1 MDQAARERIER
12 EVTEAASQRFPDA
25 VQGIVVLQHA
35 IGRSMKPGE
44 LTIRVLITPD
54 WPGGQQRPLRDFG
67 ERHRPEIEQFRRDLS
82 QQFPRARRLE
92 FTHAEAG
99 RSRVKPVEAIV
110 LLLDR
115 DPGQHGQ
122 RGGTAASDLTPV
134 MARLGPAEL
143 DIVDTLISAGIAPN
157 RAEAIRWAL
166 ARISE
171 RPAYAQLRERTL
183 EIERL
188 KSEF

>member
-1 MDQAARERIER
+1 MDQATRDRIEH
-12 EVTEAASQRFPDA
+12 EIKDVASQRFPDA
-25 VQGIVVLQHA
+25 VHGVVVLQHA
-35 IGRSMKPGE
+35 IGQSVKPGE
-44 LTIRVLITPD
+44 LTIRVLIRPD
-54 WPGGQQRPLRDFG
+54 QPGGQQRQLRDFE

-99 RSRVKPVEAIV
+99 RSRIKPIEAIA

-115 DPGQHGQ
+115 DPGQHG
-122 RGGTAASDLTPV
+122 REGGTAVSDLTPV
-134 MARLGPAEL
+134 MARLGPVEL

-171 RPAYAQLRERTL
+171 RPAYAQLRERTR

>member
-12 EVTEAASQRFPDA
+12 EITESASQRFPDA
-25 VQGIVVLQHA
+25 VHGVVVLHHA
-35 IGRSMKPGE
+35 IGRSVKPGE
-44 LTIRVLITPD
+44 LTIRVLVRPD
-54 WPGGQQRPLRDFG
+54 GPGGQQRQLRDFG
-67 ERHRPEIEQFRRDLS
+67 DMHRPEIEQFRRDLS

-122 RGGTAASDLTPV
+122 EGGTGANDLTPV

-166 ARISE
+166 GRISE
-171 RPAYAQLRERTL
+171 RPAYAQLRERML

>member
-1 MDQAARERIER
+1 MDQATRDRIEH
-12 EVTEAASQRFPDA
+12 EIKDVASQRFPDA
-25 VQGIVVLQHA
+25 VHGVVVLQHA
-35 IGRSMKPGE
+35 IGRSVKPGE
-44 LTIRVLITPD
+44 LTIRVLMRPD
-54 WPGGQQRPLRDFG
+54 RSGGQQRQLRDFE

-99 RSRVKPVEAIV
+99 RTRIKPIEAIV
-110 LLLDR
+110 VLIDR
-115 DPGQHGQ
+115 APGQRSQ
-122 RGGTAASDLTPV
+122 EGGAAASEFTPV
-134 MARLGPAEL
+134 MARLGPVEL
-143 DIVDTLISAGIAPN
+143 DIVDTLISAGIAQN

-171 RPAYAQLRERTL
+171 RPAYAQLRERTR

>member
-1 MDQAARERIER
+1 MDRAARERIER

-25 VQGIVVLQHA
+25 VHGVVVLQHA
-35 IGRSMKPGE
+35 IGRSVKPGE
-44 LTIRVLITPD
+44 LTIRVPIRPD
-54 WPGGQQRPLRDFG
+54 RSGAQQRQLRDFG
-67 ERHRPEIEQFRRDLS
+67 DRHRPEIEQFRRDLS
-82 QQFPRARRLE
+82 EQFPRARRPE
-92 FTHAEAG
+92 FAHAEAG

-157 RAEAIRWAL
+157 RAEVIRWAL
-166 ARISE
+166 VRISE
-171 RPAYAQLRERTL
+171 RPAYAQLRERRR

>member
-1 MDQAARERIER
+1 MDQATRDRIEH
-12 EVTEAASQRFPDA
+12 EIKDVASQRFPDA
-25 VQGIVVLQHA
+25 LHGVVVLQHA
-35 IGRSMKPGE
+35 IGRSVKPGE
-44 LTIRVLITPD
+44 LTIRVLIRPD
-54 WPGGQQRPLRDFG
+54 RPGGQQRQLRDFE

-99 RSRVKPVEAIV
+99 RSRIKPIEAIV
-110 LLLDR
+110 VLIDR
-115 DPGQHGQ
+115 ASGQ
-122 RGGTAASDLTPV
+122 RSQEGGTAASELTPV
-134 MARLGPAEL
+134 MARLGPVEL
-143 DIVDTLISAGIAPN
+143 DIVDTLINAGIAPN

-171 RPAYAQLRERTL
+171 RPAYAQLRERTR

>member
-12 EVTEAASQRFPDA
+12 EVTEAASRRFPGA
-25 VQGIVVLQHA
+25 VHGVVVLQHA
-35 IGRSMKPGE
+35 IGRSVKPGE
-44 LTIRVLITPD
+44 LTIRVLLRSD
-54 WPGGQQRPLRDFG
+54 SPGGQQRQLRDFG
-67 ERHRPEIEQFRRDLS
+67 ERHRPDIEEFRRDLS
-82 QQFPRARRLE
+82 QQFSRARRLE
-92 FTHAEAG
+92 FTHAETG
-99 RSRVKPVEAIV
+99 RSRIKPIEAIV
-110 LLLDR
+110 LPLDR

-122 RGGTAASDLTPV
+122 EDGTGANDLTPV
-134 MARLGPAEL
+134 MARLGPTEL

-166 ARISE
+166 GRISE
-171 RPAYAQLRERTL
+171 RPAYAQLRERTR

>member
-1 MDQAARERIER
+1 M
-12 EVTEAASQRFPDA
+12 
-25 VQGIVVLQHA
+25 LQHA
-35 IGRSMKPGE
+35 IGRSVKPGE
-44 LTIRVLITPD
+44 VTIRVLIKPD
-54 WPGGQQRPLRDFG
+54 WPGGQQRQLRDF
-67 ERHRPEIEQFRRDLS
+67 EDRHRPEIEQFRRDLS
-82 QQFPRARRLE
+82 HQFPRARRLE

-99 RSRVKPVEAIV
+99 RSRIKPIETIV

-122 RGGTAASDLTPV
+122 EGGTGANDLTPV

-166 ARISE
+166 GRISE

>member
-1 MDQAARERIER
+1 
-12 EVTEAASQRFPDA
+12 
-25 VQGIVVLQHA
+25 
-35 IGRSMKPGE
+35 
-44 LTIRVLITPD
+44 
-54 WPGGQQRPLRDFG
+54 
-67 ERHRPEIEQFRRDLS
+67 
-82 QQFPRARRLE
+82 
-92 FTHAEAG
+92 
-99 RSRVKPVEAIV
+99 V

-115 DPGQHGQ
+115 DPGQRGQ
-122 RGGTAASDLTPV
+122 RGGTAANELTPV

-171 RPAYAQLRERTL
+171 RPAYAQLRERTR